1 MKIYTEIEVEPLDV
15 QYTLRV
21 KDSIEII
28 GVQELSKKD
37 LENLLEEYCNNMRE
51 YCGYSKSTLRGIE

>member
-21 KDSIEII
+21 KDSIEIME
-28 GVQELSKKD
+28 VQELSQKD
-37 LENLLEEYCNNMRE
+37 LENLLEEYCNSMRE
-51 YCGYSKSTLRGIE
+51 YCGYTKSTLRGVQ